1 MFQFYKQFDA
11 MDCGPTCLKMV
22 AKHFGNEYSLE
33 YLRDHCF
40 LTKEGVSLLGISEA
54 AEKIGF
60 RTLAVK
66 VPLKKLIT
74 EAPLPCILHWNQNHF
89 VVLHKVK
96 SEKLKVKNIFAK
108 RNANFSLL
116 DNRFSFHIA
125 DPGHGLLTLSQTEFE
140 KSWLN
145 NSTEGVALLLE
156 TTPAFFNS
164 SSQTD
169 SQAKSKKGFYFLF
182 QYLRPFKKYIAQIF
196 LSMLIGSGL
205 SLIFPFLT
213 QALVDNGI
221 NHKNISFVVLIL
233 VAQITLFFSS
243 TFIELI
249 RGWLML
255 HINSRINI
263 LLISDFLMKLMRLP
277 LSYFDTKLV
286 GDIQQRVGDHSRIQ
300 SFLTGSALTTLFSMI
315 NLVVFTF
322 VLGFYSMK
330 ILGVFFL
337 FSVLGIAWIILFLKR
352 RKQLDYVRFQR
363 MSDNQNVMYEMITG
377 MQEIKLNNCETKKRW
392 GWENVQAKIFK
403 LNIESLTLGQTQ
415 QIGSVFFN
423 QLKNIFITY
432 ISAREVMNGNMT
444 MGMMMS
450 VSYII
455 GQLNAP
461 IEAILGFIQSAQDAK
476 ISLDR
481 LSEIHNKKNEDEDTS
496 NDELKMM
503 NFELSENDDELSI
516 QNPKSSI
523 QNSKSIILNNV
534 SYQYQGPNSP
544 YALKN
549 INLIIPQGKVT
560 AIVGASGSGKTTL
573 VKLLLQFYNPT
584 QGEIVVNNENLKTM
598 NPKAWRNQCGTVMQ
612 EGYVFSD
619 TIANNIAVSD
629 EKVDQVKLKHAVEVA
644 NIKDFIE
651 ELPLGYNTKIG
662 ASGNGVSTGQK
673 QRMLIARAVYKN
685 PNYLF
690 FDEAT
695 SALDANNE
703 KTIIENL
710 NRFFENKTVVV
721 VAHRLSTVKHA
732 DQIVVLEKGEIAET
746 GTHQELVDKKG
757 KYYELIK
764 NQLELG
770 D

>member
-1 MFQFYKQFDA
+1 MAFKFFKQFDA
-11 MDCGPTCLKMV
+11 MDCGPTCLSMI
-22 AKHFGNEYSLE
+22 AKHYGREYSLE
-33 YLRDHCF
+33 YLRENCF
-40 LTKEGVSLLGISEA
+40 ITKEGVSLLGVSEA
-54 AEKIGF
+54 STKIG
-60 RTLAVK
+60 
-66 VPLKKLIT
+66 LKSIGVQCNLTQLIE

-89 VVLHKVK
+89 VVLYK
-96 SEKLKVKNIFAK
+96 AK
-108 RNANFSLL
+108 ANKF
-116 DNRFSFHIA
+116 FIA
-125 DPGHGLLTLSQTEFE
+125 DPGHGLLTLNKDQFE
-140 KSWLN
+140 KSWLQH
-145 NSTEGVALLLE
+145 STEGIALLLE
-156 TTPAFFNS
+156 TTPAFYDLKES
-164 SSQTD
+164 DGKQ
-169 SQAKSKKGFYFLF
+169 KKGFGFLI

-205 SLIFPFLT
+205 TLIFPFLT

-221 NHKNISFVVLIL
+221 NHKNVSFVVLIL
-233 VAQITLFFSS
+233 VAQIMLFFSS
-243 TFIELI
+243 TFVELI

-300 SFLTGSALTTLFSMI
+300 SFLTGSALSTLFSLI

-322 VLGFYSMK
+322 VLGFYSMN
-330 ILGVFFL
+330 ILGIFFL
-337 FSVLGIAWIILFLKR
+337 FSVLGIAWIILFLRR

-363 MSDNQNVMYEMITG
+363 MSDNQNVMFEMITG

-392 GWENVQAKIFK
+392 GWENVQAKIFA
-403 LNIESLTLGQTQ
+403 LNIKSLTLGQTQ
-415 QIGSVFFN
+415 QVGSVFFN
-423 QLKNIFITY
+423 QLKNIFISY

-461 IEAILGFIQSAQDAK
+461 IESILGFIQSAQDAK

-481 LSEIHNKKNEDEDTS
+481 LSEIHNKEDEDALS
-496 NDELKMM
+496 NS
-503 NFELSENDDELSI
+503 NISE
-516 QNPKSSI
+516 
-523 QNSKSIILNNV
+523 SKSQHSTSGIEFNRV

-544 YALKN
+544 YALKD
-549 INLIIPQGKVT
+549 IQLHIPEGKVT

-573 VKLLLQFYNPT
+573 IKLLLQFYNPT
-584 QGEIVVNNENLKTM
+584 EGEIMVKNEDLKHI
-598 NPKAWRNQCGTVMQ
+598 NPRQWRSQCGTVMQ

-629 EKVDQVKLKHAVEVA
+629 ESVNQQKLMHAVEVA
-644 NIKDFIE
+644 NIKDFIT
-651 ELPLGYNTKIG
+651 ELPLGFNTKIG
-662 ASGNGVSTGQK
+662 AAGNGISTGQK
-673 QRMLIARAVYKN
+673 QRILIARAVYKD

-710 NRFFENKTVVV
+710 NQFFQHKTVIV

-732 DQIVVLEKGEIAET
+732 DQIVVLSKGEIAEI
-746 GTHQELVDKKG
+746 GTHQELVDQRG
-757 KYYELIK
+757 MYFELIK

-770 D
+770 N